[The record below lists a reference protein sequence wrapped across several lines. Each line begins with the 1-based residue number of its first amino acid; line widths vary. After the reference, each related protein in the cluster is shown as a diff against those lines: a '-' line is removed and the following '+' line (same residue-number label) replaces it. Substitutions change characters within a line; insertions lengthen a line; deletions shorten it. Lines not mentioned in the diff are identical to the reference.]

1 MPSYYQNDKEKSIN
15 YLIESNL
22 DLVKKIA
29 WQIFGRV
36 SNIVEVEDLVQ
47 QGMEGL
53 IQAAQKYSPKDE
65 IKFSQYAYLRI
76 RGSIID
82 FLRKNSNL
90 CRTTIQKKKEFD
102 FKILELQ
109 KKINREPTKTE
120 IIDFLQITEN
130 EYSYWLTAFE
140 ANKTQSL
147 DSIYDEFSILYAS
160 NDNNPEQTLDEK
172 QLKEALK
179 NAVKT
184 LNHRESLITQLYYVE
199 ELNVYEIAEI
209 MEISTGR
216 VSQIKKTIVK
226 KLRESL
232 NEENF

>member
-1 MPSYYQNDKEKSIN
+1 MVNYYSEKSTLSIN
-15 YLIESNL
+15 ELIENNL
-22 DLVKKIA
+22 ELVKKIA

-36 SNIVEVEDLVQ
+36 QKVVEVEDLIQ

-53 IQAAQKYSPKDE
+53 VFAAQKYSPKE
-65 IKFSQYAYLRI
+65 GVNFAQYAQLRI

-109 KKINREPTKTE
+109 KKLNREPTKTE
-120 IIDFLQITEN
+120 IIEFLQITEN

-216 VSQIKKTIVK
+216 VSQIKKMIVK

>member
-1 MPSYYQNDKEKSIN
+1 MASYYQNDKEKSIN

-90 CRTTIQKKKEFD
+90 CRTTIRKKQDFD
-102 FKILELQ
+102 SAYRFLLNKLG
-109 KKINREPTKTE
+109 KEPTKAE
-120 IIDFLQITEN
+120 LIKHLGITNDEFNYWEN
-130 EYSYWLTAFE
+130 AFQ
-140 ANKTQSL
+140 ANKVQSL
-147 DSIYDEFSILYAS
+147 DEIYDEFSILFAS
-160 NDNNPEQTLDEK
+160 NNINPEEQFSDLEMK
-172 QLKEALK
+172 NLLKDALK
-179 NAVKT
+179 N
-184 LNHRESLITQLYYVE
+184 LNQREIMVTQLYYVE

-209 MEISTGR
+209 LKISTGR
-216 VSQIKKTIVK
+216 ISQIKKTIVE
-226 KLRESL
+226 KLRRII
-232 NEENF
+232 NEKIA

>member
-1 MPSYYQNDKEKSIN
+1 MCSYYQNDAEKNIN
-15 YLIESNL
+15 SLIESNL
-22 DLVKKIA
+22 DLVRKIA
-29 WQIFGRV
+29 WQIFGKV
-36 SNIVEVEDLVQ
+36 SNVVEIEDLVQ

-65 IKFSQYAYLRI
+65 VKFSQYAYLRI

-109 KKINREPTKTE
+109 KKLNREPSKIE
-120 IIDFLQITEN
+120 IVEYLQITEN

-160 NDNNPEQTLDEK
+160 SDSNPEQKLDDK
-172 QLKEALK
+172 QLKETLK
-179 NAVKT
+179 DAIKT
-184 LNHRESLITQLYYVE
+184 LNQREALITQLYYVE
-199 ELNVYEIAEI
+199 EMNIYEIAEI

-226 KLRESL
+226 KLREVL
-232 NEENF
+232 NEKSS

>member
-1 MPSYYQNDKEKSIN
+1 MASYYQNDKEKSIN

-36 SNIVEVEDLVQ
+36 SNIVEVDDLVQ

-82 FLRKNSNL
+82 FLRKNSNFF
-90 CRTTIQKKKEFD
+90 RTTIQKKKEFD
-102 FKILELQ
+102 FKFLELQ

-172 QLKEALK
+172 QLKAALK

-216 VSQIKKTIVK
+216 VSQIKKMIVK

>member
-1 MPSYYQNDKEKSIN
+1 M
-15 YLIESNL
+15 
-22 DLVKKIA
+22 
-29 WQIFGRV
+29 
-36 SNIVEVEDLVQ
+36 
-47 QGMEGL
+47 
-53 IQAAQKYSPKDE
+53 
-65 IKFSQYAYLRI
+65 
-76 RGSIID
+76 
-82 FLRKNSNL
+82 
-90 CRTTIQKKKEFD
+90 
-102 FKILELQ
+102 
-109 KKINREPTKTE
+109 
-120 IIDFLQITEN
+120 
-130 EYSYWLTAFE
+130 
-140 ANKTQSL
+140 

>member
-90 CRTTIQKKKEFD
+90 CRTTIQKKKKYD

-109 KKINREPTKTE
+109 KKLNREPTKTE

>member
-1 MPSYYQNDKEKSIN
+1 M
-15 YLIESNL
+15 
-22 DLVKKIA
+22 
-29 WQIFGRV
+29 
-36 SNIVEVEDLVQ
+36 
-47 QGMEGL
+47 
-53 IQAAQKYSPKDE
+53 
-65 IKFSQYAYLRI
+65 
-76 RGSIID
+76 
-82 FLRKNSNL
+82 
-90 CRTTIQKKKEFD
+90 
-102 FKILELQ
+102 
-109 KKINREPTKTE
+109 
-120 IIDFLQITEN
+120 
-130 EYSYWLTAFE
+130 
-140 ANKTQSL
+140 

-172 QLKEALK
+172 QLKAALK

-216 VSQIKKTIVK
+216 VSQIKKMIVK

>member
-90 CRTTIQKKKEFD
+90 CRTTIQKKK
-102 FKILELQ
+102 
-109 KKINREPTKTE
+109 
-120 IIDFLQITEN
+120 
-130 EYSYWLTAFE
+130 
-140 ANKTQSL
+140 
-147 DSIYDEFSILYAS
+147 
-160 NDNNPEQTLDEK
+160 
-172 QLKEALK
+172 ALK
-179 NAVKT
+179 HSDICRIRRCRK
-184 LNHRESLITQLYYVE
+184 SC
-199 ELNVYEIAEI
+199 
-209 MEISTGR
+209 
-216 VSQIKKTIVK
+216 
-226 KLRESL
+226 
-232 NEENF
+232 